1 MKPIALVLDR
11 DAGTRKLLD
20 VLLTRFGYEVDRV
33 GVTADAL
40 TLLQLLDYDF
50 ILSDD
55 VEVAQWLS
63 DNRPDGL
70 SRMMILTS
78 ALEAQL
84 QRMQTEWVN
93 VRIIRKPFELA
104 DVIDACQAAA
114 ANRPPRQRD
123 DMESFWRTSLTHGA
137 KSGVVVRRVGNTL
150 ELVTKFGY
158 APGAAEQWYP
168 MPLNQPYPICI
179 AVRHGRPV
187 WMASLTGND
196 DYPLLA
202 TVWQQQH
209 TRALAIAPIVR
220 GGEVIGAAAWTF
232 REPQRFSEAEQRAW
246 LAIADAATELL
257 NSGGMVSHTS
267 KQAGA

>member
-20 VLLTRFGYEVDRV
+20 VLLTRFGYEVDRI

-40 TLLQLLDYDF
+40 TLLDLLDYDF

-55 VEVAQWLS
+55 VEVAQWVS
-63 DNRPDGL
+63 EHRPEGL

-78 ALEAQL
+78 VLDSQL
-84 QRMQTEWVN
+84 QRMQKQWTN

-114 ANRPPRQRD
+114 NRPPRQRD
-123 DMESFWRTSLTHGA
+123 DAESFWRPSLTHGA
-137 KSGVVVRRVGNTL
+137 KSGLVVRRAGDAL

-158 APGAAEQWYP
+158 TPGSVEQWFP
-168 MPLNQPYPICI
+168 MTIHQPYPISI
-179 AVRHGRPV
+179 TVRHGRPV

-202 TVWQQQH
+202 AIWQQHH
-209 TRALAIAPIVR
+209 TRALAVAPIVR
-220 GGEVIGAAAWTF
+220 GGEVIGGVGWTF
-232 REPQRFSEAEQRAW
+232 REPQRFSEAEQRTW
-246 LAIADAATELL
+246 LAIADAAASLV
-257 NSGGMVSHTS
+257 GGGTQSHTS